1 MKKALFILMVVLV
14 PVLLWA
20 QPMDTVTIYFENIDG
35 DSCTMVPGHGP
46 GLGST
51 QGDFRVVGPGIS
63 YSDWNW
69 VPNYDQIYK
78 SSPHSYRSPVYNATG
93 NSTATTA
100 IIPLNSTSVNV
111 SHVYFDFDHI
121 CKVHQLDQSTIYLQ
135 VAQGIDADGNYNWG
149 QWKLLNF
156 TSNNSG
162 QYMMYY
168 GEAMGTT
175 NIAGGRFSHTVYAN
189 WAPNSITAAPNNTWW
204 HHEMIDLTRAIFV
217 ESGASAPTHFRLQ
230 FRLNKASP
238 GTSGTHE
245 CAGWF
250 LDNLG
255 MRLSNCELIP
265 PRILMQAPFY
275 YNTANSFVNELGPFT
290 IKAKLTDNDTVN
302 LNSVVFSYEINSG
315 PTVIVP
321 NTNAFSNNIRTTAN
335 SYSGHDTI
343 HSVDAQWVLPAVC
356 YADTIYYHI
365 YMEDTHGSKARFDTF
380 LVAHHNYTNIHQ
392 NDVRLDSL
400 NTMPHCLITGVPQD
414 VSVFFTN
421 RSDASHSPSA
431 NEMISGSFTI
441 EVRNEA
447 GNITHTS
454 SHSWN
459 GDICFDIPSSQSLGS
474 FTPTHGYNY
483 VTVYVTTRNGQI
495 DGYHANDTIKI
506 APYACDSLLQGH
518 YTVGGTNPDFANM
531 TAVKE
536 ALDYC
541 GLGGPAV
548 FHLRPGTYSG
558 FDFHANYI
566 GQSATNTIT
575 FQGDDVN
582 NVIIVNDSIDNGA
595 TVYGAVTLVN
605 VRDFIFKNLTLQAN
619 NGNVSRGVVVRGN
632 GSRNIL
638 FDGCIINATNV
649 NSTDANSSAV
659 CRTAAV
665 PQLPVDSITF
675 RKCTITSG
683 NFGFKYVGANNKR
696 NYLVIDSCDIT
707 SCYRGIQ
714 VDYTNGVI
722 SHNHIK
728 QFSSSNPQNFSGIYA
743 SYPTGLDINGN
754 TIDSVTTL
762 EYAVYLTNATLQDY
776 WIRNNHIRVG
786 NGTAGIYVTNSAST
800 HTGGSNPVNM
810 DGFITNN
817 EVIFYPV
824 TANNSY
830 AIQINNSNGLY
841 VVNNSVLVKSDAPYS
856 NTAALY
862 ASITGNNAM
871 VNIYNN
877 IFLNKTV
884 NTDNTDYPLYLNG
897 TTVSATGSFND
908 FYSGSGVVAFKT
920 VARSSIAELEG
931 AITTLTD
938 NISVMP
944 PIANENAILLP
955 NPMSGFE
962 CWRQASV
969 MEDIRNIPRSTL
981 TYMGAYAD
989 VIPNIDLELT
999 SLVSPAL
1006 GECPQSS
1013 YDITV
1018 KITNK
1023 GGNTLNFASTP
1034 CSILLQSTSLNL
1046 NMTVPVNNGTLAP
1059 LNSMN
1064 KVLTSGVVIPSN
1076 QPIDFTFVVN
1086 YPGDEQHANDTLR
1099 QNFTLEYIIPDYEE
1113 NFSNGTSQT
1122 WTIEQLSGAGNWS
1135 FQNGEGVN
1143 PTIMPVYGI
1152 GRLFFNSKTFANNTS
1167 SRAVLPVTVLD
1178 NATNPILELWFAHDN
1193 TASNKNDE
1201 MTVKI
1206 STDNGVTY
1214 TALTPHGQTQAP
1226 IKRYKQSATTPT
1238 WERYYY
1244 NLASYVS
1251 TGCVYIAFDATGKN
1265 GNNLNID
1272 RIRVRSFYPND
1283 IAVSKIYAAGETPTG
1298 YEMRDVV
1305 SALVHNEGSQTQS
1318 NIQVYLNV
1326 TGAVEQ
1332 WHDTITI
1339 PSLAPDAEIVVT
1351 FPDHQYNVAEV
1362 KDVEVRCANDQH
1374 NINNAQHWRMVT
1386 NPTVANIADTTTN
1399 IQLIGDYTS
1408 IIRPCVRYKINEELA
1423 VRAVK
1428 YYYDQTYIADPEN
1441 GFKAFVADADG
1452 NVLATS
1458 QVVDFATLQQGAWN
1472 EIPIYNFALTN
1483 TTGEFYVGLEM
1494 LSHGNYLCAQVE
1506 TPLRD
1511 STFFY
1516 LNNGVYEPQLTGR
1529 FMLGAV
1535 VDTPFVNDV
1544 ALLELVNPVTDCD
1557 LGHEHLTVQ
1566 ITNNGTTDIVPPIQ
1580 LHYTVNG
1587 GATVTENFTD
1597 TLHSHETT
1605 LFAFNSVYDFTNNQI
1620 NQDVNYTIK
1629 VWATK
1634 LAQDRLT
1641 YNDTLDRVVV
1651 SKGKA
1656 VMPTAQDTVIVN
1668 YHTSTTLTAQLPA
1681 AISQGV
1687 LGWFTSAGYESWNL
1701 LGYNS
1706 TYTTP
1711 LIYFDTTYYVTANP
1725 GTVEDVIVGTGSASG
1740 SDPLTF
1746 SNGYSRGRILY
1757 LEQEV
1762 GHGTISS
1769 FALNVKTAQPATATS
1784 GIPMKI
1790 YMKCTDNNVY
1800 SSTAVNWDDEILG
1813 ATLVLDDFVLF
1824 DHTGWFYFN
1833 LLTPFDFSSG
1843 NLEIFMET
1851 NCADYCTGTGNQCN
1865 NCGQY
1870 VTGAT
1875 CNVQFNATNTTAV
1888 LSQKKAANTMAQMMT
1903 AYTNVSKRPNARF
1916 TVANL
1921 QCGSEK
1927 VPIHIHVPD
1936 IPDYDVETQELVYP
1950 TGGCALY
1957 NEHIQVQVKNM
1968 LNTPIPAN
1976 KVVIHALFN
1985 GSEVTHTV
1993 AETFAPEEVKVVEF
2007 TQPFNFSA
2015 PTNTITFNYTI
2026 YTTLNN
2032 ETIVYGGNDTITG
2045 QFQSTRTAY
2054 LPDSIVY
2061 TGGYTLPYTI
2071 LEAADRPS
2079 DITQYY
2085 FYDSETAATPIHTT
2099 TTSAPYM
2106 TTAPLYDTAV
2116 FWMTGKTQ
2124 QSNCITKRIPVI
2136 INVFRPQ
2143 YDLSTEELIYPVSYQ
2158 CATSLNPH
2166 LQVSVMNQDTT
2177 SGTAIPAGTFNLN
2190 ANFTGAANVN
2200 GVNLINTLISSLH
2213 TDTIT
2218 YVNGLNLGSATQNRI
2233 YNYVIYTTPADATL
2247 PVYRANDTI
2256 TGSMYFPALPA
2267 APQALTFTVPYGGT
2281 QTITPSASAL
2291 NHFYFYEN
2299 ASDNEAMAEGSSYT
2313 TDPIYGPTTY
2323 YYSGR
2328 IESNGFSADVIAGT
2342 GNNTSQTSAAPFS
2355 LGNGHSY
2362 AKILYNK
2369 EDMGGPKGRI
2379 DSIYFHVCTADANGV
2394 PIPMKFWLKDTTN
2407 VAAIGT
2413 GSKTINWPS
2422 ETANARLVFDG
2433 EIALDEVGWVG
2444 FAVEG
2449 GYDFNGEGLLLFAE
2463 HNCGNASCVNNYG
2476 VNPMPKFTNSPM
2488 PNNGK
2493 KLYGKAQNTP
2503 LTGSTSFGAPT
2514 GFRVNTKFK
2523 MSYTCESPKATITI
2537 NTTVPQHD
2545 VGVTAIIA
2553 PVEQN
2558 SAFTDNESVTV
2569 KVKNFGSTAASNF
2582 PVTYQ
2587 LANNAPVTENYSGS
2601 LAAGAEANMTFTTTC
2616 DLVAVYY
2623 STPFR
2628 AYTGLT
2634 SDTYHGN
2641 DTTTIFVSKK
2651 DTCNHSRPLALNTG
2665 AHITNVT
2672 FASLN
2677 NGTAAPFTNHDV
2689 APGNGMYTD
2698 YTSTLPPVELILGQ
2712 EYTLSVSHAFTGTQK
2727 KNVYKTAYIDYNRDG
2742 CFDVTERIMPPYN
2755 PNTTVNPSPIAP
2767 DSNNAATTQVVEVPV
2782 VGLAQEG
2789 LTRMRV
2795 ICASVNVTD
2804 PCSFYNNSATA
2815 EGETEDYAI
2824 LLSPPM
2830 EVDLGISKV
2839 LHPDGDVCADHDAN
2853 IRVRVRNYGTETQTL
2868 SMANP
2873 VTVTATVTG
2882 AIAGTYTATVENGT
2896 ITPNGEMIVTVP
2908 NVNLSSLGTYHV
2920 TAQLTYTGD
2929 QYLTNNTRTSDGV
2942 VSDLTVSQ
2950 LPYTEAFVPVGIDE
2964 IALPVDWS
2972 TEAFNTIT
2980 GAPVT
2985 NYLWSE
2991 RAGESQNHSAV
3002 GGPAHDHTS
3011 AGTSL
3016 EQYGGYATVDGANG
3030 NSRMNYMTY
3039 LTSGCINMHYNGI
3052 YPAELNFYKYIYS
3065 TQNTAAFDMMVQT
3078 GSGSYYQT
3086 VDHLTKADGGDE
3098 WINHLSVLHP
3108 VDEVARLRFAVTH
3121 HVNRIDPSIDDINLV
3136 TGLPDMAVNR
3146 VVYPEDKSTATEC
3159 LAVNTIVVPIIELR
3173 NAGNS
3178 AVEEFDVVF
3187 NVGTGSDIVTE
3198 TEHIV
3203 HHLEPDSVLIYT
3215 STHEFVVTNLTQNW
3229 EVKATVVIPEDKR
3242 HNNDTKR
3249 SLSCTDVGLEDYE
3262 NEEGVYLGQNEPNPA
3277 VATTRIPYSVPE
3289 PGKVTMDIS
3298 NAAGQVIYTTT
3309 QEAELGTN
3317 YIELKASSLAA
3328 GVYYYTLHYKN
3339 VVLTKKMVV
3348 EK

>member
-1 MKKALFILMVVLV
+1 MKKALSILMIVLV
-14 PVLLWA
+14 PVLLLA
-20 QPMDTVTIYFENIDG
+20 QPMDTVTIYFENFDG
-35 DSCTMVPGHGP
+35 ATNTMVPGTGSSFGGP
-46 GLGST
+46 

-63 YSDWNW
+63 YTDWTW
-69 VPNYDQIYK
+69 VANYDQIYK

-93 NSTATTA
+93 NSTTTTG
-100 IIPLNSTSVNV
+100 IIPLSYNNMNVN
-111 SHVYFDFDHI
+111 HVYFDFDQI
-121 CKVHQLDQSTIYLQ
+121 CKVHQLDVVSIYYQ
-135 VAQGIDADGNYNWG
+135 VAEGIDPDGNYNWG
-149 QWKLLNF
+149 MWKLLNF

-162 QYMMYY
+162 DYLMYF
-168 GEAMGTT
+168 GDAMGTT
-175 NIAGGRFSHTVYAN
+175 NITGGRFSHTSYTN
-189 WAPNSITAAPNNTWW
+189 WMSNSITAAPNNTWW
-204 HHEMIDLTRAIFV
+204 HHELLDLTNAIFV
-217 ESGASAPTHFRLQ
+217 GSGASAPTHFRLQ

-238 GTSGTHE
+238 STSGTE
-245 CAGWF
+245 QCAGWF

-255 MRLSNCELIP
+255 FRLSNCELIP
-265 PRILMQAPFY
+265 PRILMQSPFY
-275 YNTANSFVNELGPFT
+275 YNTNNSFVNQLGPFT
-290 IKAKLTDNDTVN
+290 IKCKLTDNDTVN

-321 NTNAFSNNIRTTAN
+321 NTNAFSNNVFTTAN
-335 SYSGHDTI
+335 SYTGHDII
-343 HSVDAQWVLPAVC
+343 HSIDAQWELPAVC

-365 YMEDTHGSKARFDTF
+365 YMEDVHGSKDRFDTF

-414 VSVFFTN
+414 VSVYFTN
-421 RSDASHSPSA
+421 RSDAAHSPVT
-431 NEMISGSFTI
+431 NEMTSGTFKI

-447 GNITHTS
+447 GVITHPATS
-454 SHSWN
+454 FNWT
-459 GDICFDIPSSQSLGS
+459 GDICFDIPSSLPLGS

-483 VTVYVTTRNGQI
+483 VTVYVTTRNGSV
-495 DGYHANDTIKI
+495 DGYHQNDTIKI

-518 YTVGGTNPDFANM
+518 YTVGGTNPDFANI

-536 ALDYC
+536 ALNYC

-558 FDFHANYI
+558 FDFHENYI

-575 FQGDDVN
+575 FQGDDAQS
-582 NVIIVNDSIDNGA
+582 VIIINDSTDVGA
-595 TVYGAVTLVN
+595 TTYGAVTLVN
-605 VRDFIFKNLTLQAN
+605 VRNFIFKNLTLQAKDA
-619 NGNVSRGVVVRGN
+619 NVSRGVVVRGN
-632 GSRNIL
+632 GSQNIT
-638 FDGCIINATNV
+638 FDGCIINAKNV
-649 NSTDANSSAV
+649 NTTDATSSAV

-665 PQLPVDSITF
+665 TQLPGDSITF
-675 RKCTITSG
+675 RNCTITSG
-683 NFGFKYVGANNKR
+683 NFGFNYVGANNKR

-714 VDYTNGVI
+714 TNYTNGVI

-728 QFSSSNPQNFSGIYA
+728 QFSSSNPQNFTA
-743 SYPTGLDINGN
+743 VHVSYPTGVDINGN
-754 TIDSVTTL
+754 SIDSISTM
-762 EYAVYLTNATLQDY
+762 EYAVYLTNATAQDY
-776 WIRNNHIRVG
+776 FIRNNHIRSG

-800 HTGGSNPVNM
+800 HTSGSNPVNM
-810 DGFITNN
+810 DGYINNN
-817 EVIFYPV
+817 EVILYPV

-862 ASITGNNAM
+862 ASITGNNAN
-871 VNIYNN
+871 VNLYNN
-877 IFLNKTV
+877 ILMNKTV
-884 NTDNTDYPLYLNG
+884 NSDNTDYPLYLNG
-897 TTVSATGSFND
+897 SVNATGNFND

-920 VARSSIAELEG
+920 VARSTIAELEN
-931 AITTLTD
+931 AVTTLTD

-944 PIANENAILLP
+944 PIANENVSLLP
-955 NPMSGFE
+955 DPMSGLE
-962 CWRQASV
+962 CWRHTSV
-969 MEDIRNIPRSTL
+969 LEDIRGINRSEL
-981 TYMGAYAD
+981 TYMGAYAN
-989 VIPNIDLELT
+989 VIPAYDLEMT

-1013 YDITV
+1013 YSITV

-1023 GGNTLNFASTP
+1023 GGSTINFASTP
-1034 CSILLQSTSLNL
+1034 ASILMQSTSLNL
-1046 NMTVPVNNGTLAP
+1046 NLTVPVNTGSVAP
-1059 LNSMN
+1059 LNSID
-1064 KVLTSGVVIPSN
+1064 KVVTTGVVIPSN
-1076 QPIDFTFVVN
+1076 LPVDFMFAVT
-1086 YPGDEQHANDTLR
+1086 YPGDNQHANDTLR
-1099 QNFTLEYIIPDYEE
+1099 QYFTLEYIIPDYEE
-1113 NFSNGTSQT
+1113 DFSNGTQQT

-1143 PTIMPVYGI
+1143 PTIMPVYGV
-1152 GRLFFNSKTFANNTS
+1152 GRLFFNSKTFAANTS

-1193 TASNKNDE
+1193 ATSSKNDE

-1206 STDNGVTY
+1206 STNNGNTY
-1214 TALTPHGQTQAP
+1214 TALTPQGQTTAA
-1226 IKRYKQSATTPT
+1226 IKRYKQTATTPT
-1238 WERYYY
+1238 WERYWFDLS
-1244 NLASYVS
+1244 NYVS

-1272 RIRVRSFYPND
+1272 RIRVRSLYPND
-1283 IAVSKIYAAGETPTG
+1283 ITVANIYAAGETPTV

-1305 SALVHNEGSQTQS
+1305 SARVRNEGSQTQS

-1326 TGAVEQ
+1326 TGAAEQ
-1332 WHDTITI
+1332 WHDTLTI
-1339 PSLAPDAEIVVT
+1339 ASLAPNAETIIT

-1362 KDVEVRCANDQH
+1362 KDVEVRCANDQ
-1374 NINNAQHWRMVT
+1374 NNNNNSKHWRMVT
-1386 NPTVANIADTTTN
+1386 NQTEAVIADTSTN
-1399 IQLIGDYTS
+1399 IQLIGDYNT
-1408 IIRPCVRYKINEELA
+1408 IIRPCVRYKTNEELA

-1428 YYYDQTYIADPEN
+1428 YYYDQTYIADPDN
-1441 GFKAFVADADG
+1441 GFKAFVADANG

-1458 QVVDFATLQQGAWN
+1458 QVISFSSLQQHAWN

-1483 TTGEFYVGLEM
+1483 TTDEFYVGLEM
-1494 LSHGNYLCAQVE
+1494 LAHGNYLCAQVE

-1511 STFFY
+1511 STFYY

-1529 FMLGAV
+1529 FMIGAV

-1544 ALLELVNPVTDCD
+1544 ALLELVNPVSDCD

-1605 LFAFNSVYDFTNNQI
+1605 LFAFNNVYDFTNNQLY
-1620 NQDVNYTIK
+1620 QDVNYTIR

-1634 LAQDRLT
+1634 LPQDRLT
-1641 YNDTLDRVVV
+1641 YNDTLSRVVV

-1656 VMPTAQDTVIVN
+1656 VMPIAQDTVIVN

-1681 AISQGV
+1681 AITQGV
-1687 LGWFTSAGYESWNL
+1687 LGWYTSTGYESWNL

-1711 LIYFDTTYYVTANP
+1711 MIYFDTTYYVTANP
-1725 GTVEDVIVGTGSASG
+1725 GTVDDVIVGTGTGSG

-1769 FALNVKTAQPATATS
+1769 FGLSVKTAQPATATS
-1784 GIPMKI
+1784 GVPMKI

-1813 ATLVLDDFVLF
+1813 ATLVVDDFVLF

-1833 LLTPFDFSSG
+1833 LLTPFDFNSG

-1875 CNVQFNATNTTAV
+1875 CNVQFNATNSTGV
-1888 LSQKKAANTMAQMMT
+1888 LCQKKAANALSQMT
-1903 AYTNVSKRPNARF
+1903 SAYTNVSKRPNARF

-1921 QCGSEK
+1921 ECGSEK
-1927 VPIHIHVPD
+1927 VPMHIHVPD

-1950 TGGCALY
+1950 TGGCAMY
-1957 NEHIQVQVKNM
+1957 NEHIQVQLKNM

-1976 KVVIHALFN
+1976 KVVIHAVFN

-1993 AETFAPEEVKVVEF
+1993 ADAFAPEEVKIVEF
-2007 TQPFNFSA
+2007 TTPFNFSA
-2015 PTNTITFNYTI
+2015 PTANITFNYTI

-2032 ETIVYGGNDTITG
+2032 ETVVYGGNDTITG

-2061 TGGYTLPYTI
+2061 TGGYTLPFTI
-2071 LEAADRPS
+2071 LQPADRPS

-2085 FYDSETAATPIHTT
+2085 FYDTETAATPVHTT
-2099 TTSAPYM
+2099 TTAAPYM
-2106 TTAPLYDTAV
+2106 TTAPLYDTV
-2116 FWMTGKTQ
+2116 VYWMTGKTQ

-2143 YDLSTEELIYPVSYQ
+2143 YDLSTEELLYPVSYQ
-2158 CATSLNPH
+2158 CATSMSPQ

-2177 SGTAIPAGTFNLN
+2177 TGTAIPAGTFNLN
-2190 ANFTGAANVN
+2190 ANFTGAATVN
-2200 GVNLINTLISSLH
+2200 GVNLINTPISSLH

-2218 YVNGLNLGSATQNRI
+2218 YVNGINLGSATQNRV
-2233 YNYVIYTTPADATL
+2233 YNYVIYTTPVDPTM

-2267 APQALTFTVPYGGT
+2267 APQNLTFTVPYGGT
-2281 QTITPSASAL
+2281 QTITPSASTL

-2299 ASDNEAMAEGSSYT
+2299 ASDNEAIAEGNSYT

-2379 DSIYFHVCTADANGV
+2379 DSIYFHVCTADANGIA
-2394 PIPMKFWLKDTTN
+2394 IPMKFWLKDTTN

-2413 GSKTINWPS
+2413 AAKNINWPA
-2422 ETANARLVFDG
+2422 ETSNARLVFDG
-2433 EIALDEVGWVG
+2433 EIALDQVGWVG

-2449 GYDFNGEGLLLFAE
+2449 GYDFNGEGLLLYCE
-2463 HNCGNASCVNNYG
+2463 HDCGSASCVNTYG
-2476 VNPMPKFTNSPM
+2476 INPMPKFTNSPM
-2488 PNNGK
+2488 ANNAK

-2503 LTGSTSFGAPT
+2503 LTGSVSFGSPT

-2523 MSYTCESPKATITI
+2523 MNYTCESPKGTITI

-2545 VGVTAIIA
+2545 VGVTAITA

-2558 SAFTDNESVTV
+2558 NAYTANENVTV
-2569 KVKNFGSTAASNF
+2569 TVKNFGSAAASNF
-2582 PVTYQ
+2582 PVSYQ
-2587 LANNAPVTENYSGS
+2587 LGTATPVTQNYSGS
-2601 LAAGAEANMTFTTTC
+2601 LAAGAQATMTFTTTC
-2616 DLVAVYY
+2616 DLTEVYY

-2641 DTTTIFVSKK
+2641 DTTTIYVSKE
-2651 DTCNHSRPLALNTG
+2651 DPCQSRPLALNTG

-2677 NGTAAPFTNHDV
+2677 NGTAAPFTNHSV

-2698 YTSTLPPVELILGQ
+2698 YTTTVPPVELILGQ
-2712 EYTLSVSHAFTGTQK
+2712 EYTLSVSHAFTGTQT
-2727 KNVYKTAYIDYNRDG
+2727 KNVYKTAYIDFNRDG
-2742 CFDVTERIMPPYN
+2742 QFDATERIMPPYN
-2755 PNTTVNPSPIAP
+2755 PNTTVNPTPIAP
-2767 DSNNAATTQVVEVPV
+2767 DPNNPATLQTVNMPV
-2782 VGLAQEG
+2782 VGSAGVG

-2815 EGETEDYAI
+2815 EGETEDYAVM
-2824 LLSPPM
+2824 LSLPM
-2830 EVDLGISKV
+2830 EIDLGLPQV

-2853 IRVRVRNYGTETQTL
+2853 IRVRVRNFGTQTQTL

-2873 VTVTATVTG
+2873 LTVTATVTG
-2882 AIAGTYTATVENGT
+2882 AIPGTYTTTVESGT
-2896 ITPNGEMIVTVP
+2896 LTPNSEMIVTVP
-2908 NVNLSSLGTYHV
+2908 NVNLSALGTYHV
-2920 TAQLTYTGD
+2920 EAQLTYAPD
-2929 QYLTNNTRTSDGV
+2929 QYLTNNSRSGDGV
-2942 VSDLTVSQ
+2942 VSDTSVEQ
-2950 LPYTEAFVPVGIDE
+2950 LPFVEAFIPVGTDE
-2964 IALPVDWS
+2964 ISLPVDWT
-2972 TEAFNTIT
+2972 TEAVNSIT
-2980 GAPVT
+2980 GAAVT
-2985 NYLWSE
+2985 NYMWAE
-2991 RAGESQNHSAV
+2991 WAGASQNHNAV

-3016 EQYGGYATVDGANG
+3016 EQYGGYATVSGANG
-3030 NSRMNYMTY
+3030 SSRMNYITY
-3039 LTSGCINMHYNGI
+3039 LTSGCINMHYNDI
-3052 YPAELNFYKYIYS
+3052 YPAELNFYKYLYS
-3065 TQNTAAFDMMVQT
+3065 TQSTADFELMVQT
-3078 GSGSYYQT
+3078 GSGNYYQT
-3086 VDHLTKADGGDE
+3086 VDQLSKADGGDD
-3098 WINHLSVLHP
+3098 WINHLTVLHP

-3121 HVNRIDPSIDDINLV
+3121 HINRIDPSIDDINLV

-3159 LAVNTIVVPIIELR
+3159 LAVNSIVVPIIELQ

-3187 NVGTGSDIVTE
+3187 NVGTGSDIETQ

-3203 HHLEPDSVLIYT
+3203 QHLEPGDTLIYT

-3249 SLSCTDVGLEDYE
+3249 TLSCTNVGIEDYE
-3262 NEEGVYLGQNEPNPA
+3262 NEQSVYLGQNEPNPA
-3277 VATTRIPYSVPE
+3277 IATTRIPYSVPE
-3289 PGKVTMDIS
+3289 PGKVTMDFS
-3298 NAAGQVIYTTT
+3298 NAAGQVIFTTE
-3309 QEAELGTN
+3309 QEAERGTN
-3317 YIELKASSLAA
+3317 YIEVNAAKLAA
-3328 GVYYYTLHYKN
+3328 GVYYYTLHYKDIA
-3339 VVLTKKMVV
+3339 LTKKMVV